1 MIYPILL
8 GHLYQNNL
16 SKRIVITIEDH
27 DTYIIAKSIDSGK
40 TWKLERGYMFHNY
53 SQLSPPTKETP

>member
-16 SKRIVITIEDH
+16 SKRIIITIEDR

-40 TWKLERGYMFHNY
+40 TYTLERGYMFHNY
-53 SQLSPPTKETP
+53 SQLSPSSQETP